1 MISSA
6 SSQQRLSDSTVIVPI
21 KSLKNALLVKTDRD
35 NLKKELVVARDSIS
49 SMEKVILRQDTA
61 LFICDTTRLI
71 LEDKV
76 KDLKGIIASK
86 DGMINERDKK
96 ITDLEDKIR
105 GAKAAVLIAT
115 IGLIL
120 SLAL

>member
-35 NLKKELVVARDSIS
+35 NLKKELVIARDSIS

-71 LEDKV
+71 LEDK
-76 KDLKGIIASK
+76 
-86 DGMINERDKK
+86 
-96 ITDLEDKIR
+96 IR

>member
-76 KDLKGIIASK
+76 KDLKGIITSK

>member
-61 LFICDTTRLI
+61 LFVCDSTRVL
-71 LEDKV
+71 LDDKI
-76 KDLKGIIASK
+76 KDLKGIITSK

-96 ITDLEDKIR
+96 ISDLEDKLR
-105 GAKAAVLIAT
+105 GAKAAFVIAT
-115 IGLIL
+115 VGMI
-120 SLAL
+120 LALL

>member
-35 NLKKELVVARDSIS
+35 NLKKELIITRDSIS
-49 SMEKVILRQDTA
+49 LMEMVILRQDTA

-105 GAKAAVLIAT
+105 GAKAAFLIAT